1 MKHVA
6 AYIRRVALLEEGCR
20 PTDGELLEAFL
31 AQRDDSAFEALLRR
45 HGPMVLGVCRRTL
58 RNPHDAEDAFQA
70 TFLVLVRKASTI
82 RPSEMVGNWLY
93 GVAFR
98 TAMKTRAMNMRR
110 RVKERNAQAI
120 ARPENGVEV
129 PDDKLLSLLDEEIS
143 RLPDKYRAP
152 VVLCELERKSR
163 KQVAGLLGI
172 PEGTLSW
179 RLASARKMLARRLS
193 RRGVSSSAGALAA
206 ALSVSTASASVPP
219 LLLSS
224 TANAALRVA
233 AGQALTAVAASTQV
247 VILTEGVLKAMLLSK
262 LKVFCAVAFAI
273 LVGTAVT
280 GLGYQAIAGDPAQP
294 RGATQRVRA
303 GQDELE
309 ELRLEIDALRKGL
322 QATRER
328 VKSLEEELQAM
339 KRVPMGG
346 ATGLIGSGGA
356 LGAVGG
362 PGGLVGGGGGG
373 IELGGAR
380 LGGGAMGQM
389 GFGGG
394 QFGLAGNAPAMSG
407 GGAGGFPVHE
417 DPIVNPS
424 KPSQG
429 RSSSK
434 QRNTKPNAAYD
445 PLADVEKALQQLR
458 QNPADKEAAE
468 ALDRASQFLKSHTK
482 SKQPLER
489 EKQH

>member
-1 MKHVA
+1 
-6 AYIRRVALLEEGCR
+6 L
-20 PTDGELLEAFL
+20 D
-31 AQRDDSAFEALLRR
+31 QRDEAAFATLLRR

-58 RNPHDAEDAFQA
+58 RNSHDAEDAFQA
-70 TFLVLVRKASTI
+70 TFLVLVRKASMI
-82 RPSEMVGNWLY
+82 QPRDMVGNWLY
-93 GVAFR
+93 GVACR
-98 TAMKTRAMNMRR
+98 TAMKARTMNTRR
-110 RVKERNAQAI
+110 RVKERNVQEI

-129 PDDKLLSLLDEEIS
+129 ADDKLLSLLDEEIS

-280 GLGYQAIAGDPAQP
+280 GLGYQAIAGDPPQA
-294 RGATQRVRA
+294 RGTTQRARA
-303 GQDELE
+303 AQDDLE
-309 ELRLEIDALRKGL
+309 ELRLEVEALRKGL

-339 KRVPMGG
+339 KRVPMGSG
-346 ATGLIGSGGA
+346 AMGPGGGAMGLGFAPGLGSGGGA
-356 LGAVGG
+356 LGAGGG